1 MANVISTDTNAMIQ
15 FILRWTFAGL
25 WASIGFALA
34 AKYVIP
40 NVPFL

>member
-1 MANVISTDTNAMIQ
+1 MAAVSIDVNSWPS
-15 FILRWTFAGL
+15 FILKWTFAGL

-34 AKYVIP
+34 AKFIIP

>member
-1 MANVISTDTNAMIQ
+1 MAAVSIDVNSWPA

-25 WASIGFALA
+25 WGAIGFALA